1 MMASPSEK
9 SATVTVPRNTPDI
22 LFSFDSVVVV
32 GASEDQGRIGG
43 APIFIL
49 RKYGYEGR
57 IYGLNPK
64 YTTVQGVPCYAT
76 PEEIPE
82 PVDVAIFSVA
92 AANMKDILPRLKRR
106 GLKGAVIFSAGF
118 GEAGPEGKALQAW
131 LSSYARENRIAILGP
146 NCVGQISF
154 STRRCLTF
162 ANAVTVLPPSAPG
175 RVALLSQ
182 SGGVATNIWAD
193 AVLSG
198 TRFSHLVTT
207 GNEADMGF
215 VDYLH
220 HFSRDPATDIVL
232 GYIEALTDGAAFCE
246 GAARMRRAGKPLILI
261 KVGKSAT
268 GRDAVSSHTG
278 LLSSD
283 DAGYQAAFDRHGV
296 IRVSSLQ
303 DLNDYARVMSLKGV
317 KPKITAATTS
327 GGAGVYVA
335 DLCAELGIDMSVLSN
350 RTESR
355 LREILPSFGR
365 VRNPVDLTA
374 QVVNDI
380 SILERSLQI
389 LLDDPATGVL
399 LFLLSGKG
407 SKEQSE
413 QVMTVFKQVQSR
425 TRKTLVICWL
435 GVSDEVRMRAAQN
448 GILVYQDP
456 ARFLKPLRDYFRVFG
471 PRAARNT
478 EKRAEKPGV
487 AVAGRDGGLRAL
499 TIDPA
504 AVARQ
509 LVRSTE
515 GRMVIPEHDCMRL
528 LEAAGVR
535 CPKRWIAESLQDVQR
550 IGRRVSFPC
559 VMKVVSP
566 VLAHKSEAGGVAVGV
581 SSAADLARQWRRM
594 RKALGATQ
602 VMIVEQ
608 VDRGIEVL
616 VGCLRDET
624 FGMRLTI
631 GAGGI
636 WTNFAGD
643 SVTLIPP
650 FDQPYI
656 REALRR
662 LSIWAPLSG
671 ARGQQK
677 LAVDQ
682 LVNTIAGIAATGWAL
697 RALVSEFEC
706 NPVIVTARSA
716 VPVDAIAFA

>member
-1 MMASPSEK
+1 MASGQK
-9 SATVTVPRNTPDI
+9 MSAAKIGPRNSPEI
-22 LFSFDSVVVV
+22 LFSFKSVVVV
-32 GASEDQGRIGG
+32 GASEDEARIGG

-49 RKYGYEGR
+49 RKYGYKGR
-57 IYGLNPK
+57 MWGLNPK
-64 YTTVQGVPCYAT
+64 YTSVQGVPCFAT

-82 PVDVAIFSVA
+82 SVDVAIFSVA
-92 AANMKDILPRLKRR
+92 AASTKDMLPRLKQR

-118 GEAGPEGKALQAW
+118 GEAGAEGKELQAW
-131 LSSYARENRIAILGP
+131 LTAYARENRIAILGP

-154 STRRCLTF
+154 ATRRCLTF
-162 ANAVTVLPPSAPG
+162 ANAMTVLPPSEAG

-207 GNEADMGF
+207 GNEADLGF
-215 VDYLH
+215 ADYLQYL
-220 HFSRDPATDIVL
+220 SRDPATDVVL
-232 GYIEALTDGAAFCE
+232 GYIEALTDGAAFCSA
-246 GAARMRRAGKPLILI
+246 AARMRQSGKPLILI

-283 DAGYQAAFDRHGV
+283 DAGYQAAFDRYGV

-335 DLCAELGIDMSVLSN
+335 DLCAELGIEMSVLSK

-355 LREILPSFGR
+355 LREIVPSFGR

-380 SILERSLQI
+380 SILETSLQI

-413 QVMTVFKQVQSR
+413 QVMAVFKRVQSNS
-425 TRKTLVICWL
+425 RKTLVICWL
-435 GVSDEVRMRAAQN
+435 GVTDEVRTRAAQN

-471 PRAARNT
+471 TRAVRSG
-478 EKRAEKPGV
+478 RPPAE
-487 AVAGRDGGLRAL
+487 
-499 TIDPA
+499 A
-504 AVARQ
+504 AVRGKAGPRTMNFDQKIFAGLLAR
-509 LVRSTE
+509 SSE

-535 CPKRWIAESLQDVQR
+535 CPQRWIAESQADVQR
-550 IGRRVSFPC
+550 IARAISFPC

-566 VLAHKSEAGGVAVGV
+566 VLAHKSEAGGVAVGLE
-581 SSAADLARQWRRM
+581 SAADLMRQWRKM
-594 RKALGATQ
+594 RAT
-602 VMIVEQ
+602 VDASRIMIAEQ
-608 VDRGIEVL
+608 IERGVEVL

-636 WTNFAGD
+636 WTNFAAD
-643 SVTLIPP
+643 TVTLVPP
-650 FDQPYI
+650 FDQAYI
-656 REALRR
+656 REALQR

-671 ARGQQK
+671 ARGQKK
-677 LAVDQ
+677 LAVDA
-682 LVNTIAGIAATGWAL
+682 LVKTIAGIAATATAL
-697 RALVSEFEC
+697 REVASEFEC
-706 NPVIVTARSA
+706 NPVIVTAKSA

>member
-1 MMASPSEK
+1 MASPQK
-9 SATVTVPRNTPDI
+9 MSAATIAPRNSPEI
-22 LFSFDSVVVV
+22 LFSFNSVVVV
-32 GASEDQGRIGG
+32 GASEDHNRIGG

-57 IYGLNPK
+57 IWGLNPK
-64 YTTVQGVPCYAT
+64 YASVQGEPCFAT

-82 PVDVAIFSVA
+82 SVDVAIFSLA
-92 AANMKDILPRLKRR
+92 AASIKDMLPRLKRR

-118 GEAGPEGKALQAW
+118 GESGVEGKALQAW
-131 LSSYARENRIAILGP
+131 LTSYARDNSIAILGP

-154 STRRCLTF
+154 ATRRCLTF
-162 ANAVTVLPPSAPG
+162 ANAMKVLPPSEPG

-193 AVLSG
+193 AVLGG
-198 TRFSHLVTT
+198 TGFSHVVTT
-207 GNEADMGF
+207 GNEADLGF
-215 VDYLH
+215 ADYLNYLV
-220 HFSRDPATDIVL
+220 RDPATDVVL

-246 GAARMRRAGKPLILI
+246 AAARMREAGKPLVLI

-283 DAGYQAAFDRHGV
+283 DAGYQAAFDRYGV
-296 IRVSSLQ
+296 IRASSLQ
-303 DLNDYARVMSLKGV
+303 DLNDYARVMSLHGV
-317 KPKITAATTS
+317 KPRITAATTS

-335 DLCAELGIDMSVLSN
+335 DLCAELGIEMSVLSK
-350 RTESR
+350 RTERR
-355 LREILPSFGR
+355 LREIVPSFGR

-374 QVVNDI
+374 QVVNDV
-380 SILERSLQI
+380 SILATSLQI

-413 QVMTVFKQVQSR
+413 QAIAVFKQLQAH

-435 GVSDEVRMRAAQN
+435 GVADEVRMRAAQN

-471 PRAARNT
+471 ARTAHREMKPAGARARRAMRPRARNLDPDAFAAR
-478 EKRAEKPGV
+478 
-487 AVAGRDGGLRAL
+487 
-499 TIDPA
+499 
-504 AVARQ
+504 
-509 LVRSTE
+509 LVRSNE
-515 GRMVIPEHDCMRL
+515 GRMVIPEPDCMRL

-535 CPKRWIAESLQDVQR
+535 CPKRWMAESQRDLQR
-550 IGRRVSFPC
+550 IAREVAFPC
-559 VMKVVSP
+559 VMKIVSP
-566 VLAHKSEAGGVAVGV
+566 LMAHKSEAGGVAMGL
-581 SSAADLARQWRRM
+581 SSASDMVRQWQKM
-594 RKALGATQ
+594 RTVLGATQ
-602 VMIVEQ
+602 VMIAEQ
-608 VDRGIEVL
+608 IGRGVEVL

-631 GAGGI
+631 GSGGI
-636 WTNFAGD
+636 WTNFAKD
-643 SVTLIPP
+643 TTTLVPP
-650 FDQPYI
+650 FDESYI
-656 REALRR
+656 RASLQR

-677 LAVDQ
+677 LAVDA
-682 LVNTIAGIAATGWAL
+682 LVDTIAAIAATATAL
-697 RALVSEFEC
+697 RDVASEFEC
-706 NPVIVTARSA
+706 NPVIVTAKSA